1 MYNKAVELFS
11 YDKRGTNSTGVS
23 VGGLDLYF
31 SYKTVV
37 AFRHNGSLTVR
48 ENSWGP
54 TTGHHLSSIDGGT
67 KEAKAKRLGAEAFEA
82 ALAVAVAGV

>member
-1 MYNKAVELFS
+1 MESVKLFE
-11 YDKRGTNSTGVS
+11 YDSRGTNSTGVS

-31 SYKTVV
+31 SYKTVI
-37 AFRHNGSLTVR
+37 AFRKDGALTVR

-67 KEAKAKRLGAEAFEA
+67 KEAKARRLSCEAFEA